1 MKYIITENQNEK
13 LIIKYLNN
21 EYGDLEEYKTDKE
34 PVSLLFVK
42 DKIVYMELRL
52 RNQWLMVN
60 YSTIWE
66 DLKNI
71 FGLEDD
77 EIKRIIKQWVKETYN
92 LEFVRPDFY
101 SWMWWTWNGD
111 TYELNNMSNPPGNF
125 RER

>member
-1 MKYIITENQNEK
+1 
-13 LIIKYLNN
+13 
-21 EYGDLEEYKTDKE
+21 
-34 PVSLLFVK
+34 
-42 DKIVYMELRL
+42 MELRL

-92 LEFVRPDFY
+92 LKFVRPDFY
-101 SWMWWTWNGD
+101 TWMWWIWNGD
-111 TYELNNMSNPPGNF
+111 TYKLGNIPNPPGKF

>member
-1 MKYIITENQNEK
+1 
-13 LIIKYLNN
+13 
-21 EYGDLEEYKTDKE
+21 
-34 PVSLLFVK
+34 
-42 DKIVYMELRL
+42 MELRL

-60 YSTIWE
+60 YSTTWE

-77 EIKRIIKQWVKETYN
+77 EIKRITKQWVKETYN

-101 SWMWWTWNGD
+101 TWMWWIWNGD
-111 TYELNNMSNPPGNF
+111 TYKLGSIPNPPGKF